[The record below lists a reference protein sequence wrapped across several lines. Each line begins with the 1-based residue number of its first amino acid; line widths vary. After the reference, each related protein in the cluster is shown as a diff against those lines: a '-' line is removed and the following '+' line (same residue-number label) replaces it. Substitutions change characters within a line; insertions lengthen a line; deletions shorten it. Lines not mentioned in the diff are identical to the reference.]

1 MFQGEHRNNM
11 DEKGRVSIPAT
22 FRDSLKRHYDD
33 DRIIITRD
41 FDGGL
46 RGYPPKEWDR
56 VHQDIRKLSRND
68 PKVRAYERFVV
79 SAATECV
86 PDKQGR
92 ILIPPSLRSYAGLDR
107 EIVILGMP
115 NRFEIWDRERW
126 DVEVSRFEKEGFEDP
141 ELVREIDS
149 LGI

>member
-22 FRDSLKRHYDD
+22 FRESLKHHYDD
-33 DRIIITRD
+33 ERIILTRD

-46 RGYPPKEWDR
+46 RGYPPKEWEH
-56 VHQDIRKLSRND
+56 VHQALHKLSRND

-79 SAATECV
+79 SAATTCT

-92 ILIPPSLRSYAGLDR
+92 ILISQTLRSHSALARNVVLAGMFDH
-107 EIVILGMP
+107 
-115 NRFEIWDRERW
+115 FEIWDEERW
-126 DVEVSRFEKEGFEDP
+126 VARLAEDQSFLKESDLDF
-141 ELVREIDS
+141 
-149 LGI
+149 

>member
-11 DEKGRVSIPAT
+11 DAKGRVSIPAT

-33 DRIIITRD
+33 ERIILTRD

-56 VHQDIRKLSRND
+56 VHQSIRKLSRND
-68 PKVRAYERFVV
+68 PKVRAYERFVI
-79 SAATECV
+79 SAATEYV

-92 ILIPPSLRSYAGLDR
+92 ILVSQTLRNHAGLTKG
-107 EIVILGMP
+107 VVLAGMFDH
-115 NRFEIWDRERW
+115 FEIWDEQRW
-126 DVEVSRFEKEGFEDP
+126 TEKLNED
-141 ELVREIDS
+141 LS
-149 LGI
+149 LLKNGGLEF